1 MRWKLPCL
9 LALCIGVALTLSCG
23 HDQQLVSITVQPT
36 TETFGAANIPL
47 SVDAGAQ
54 VQLRA
59 LGDYIHP
66 PVTKDITNQVKW
78 SSNTPQ
84 MVTVNSTGLITVTG
98 LACGGTIISA
108 TVTTNSSAGNIS
120 SSGALVTG
128 SMTANV
134 ICPTS
139 VGTGGGQGVQ
149 VNFGGGGSGT
159 VTSAPPAPGSPCTTS
174 CTLSFPNPVTVTL
187 TATANSGSVFGGWQ
201 GCDPGSSGQT
211 CVVNLT
217 ANVIRIV
224 TIIFN

>member
-1 MRWKLPCL
+1 MTSNWYRSRFSPPPKL
-9 LALCIGVALTLSCG
+9 LA
-23 HDQQLVSITVQPT
+23 
-36 TETFGAANIPL
+36 AANIPL

-84 MVTVNSTGLITVTG
+84 MVTVNATGLITVTG

-120 SSGALVTG
+120 SAGAIVTG

-134 ICPTS
+134 VCPTS
-139 VGTGGGQGVQ
+139 IGSGGGQVL
-149 VNFGGGGSGT
+149 T
-159 VTSAPPAPGSPCTTS
+159 VMFQGAG
-174 CTLSFPNPVTVTL
+174 
-187 TATANSGSVFGGWQ
+187 SGSVTSTPVGISCTTTCSAAFPTGTLVTLQAMPNGSSTFGGWVS
-201 GCDPGSSGQT
+201 CDPGSSGQT
-211 CVVNLT
+211 C
-217 ANVIRIV
+217 NVTLNSARTV
-224 TIIFN
+224 TVTFN